1 VKFAGKSD
9 KGLMRSRNEDAFCI
23 ERQDAGNGAVV
34 MAVADGMGGHRAGN
48 VASMM
53 AIEYIRESLEK
64 EPIQDDSFF
73 SITEKLRETIKIM
86 NERILKKSVTDPEC
100 EGMGTTLTVAVVGKT
115 NAVVAHVGDSGAFH
129 FSEGKMNKVTTDHTY
144 VEELVRTG
152 TLTRE
157 QALIHP
163 QRNYITKVVGCFDRV
178 NADFY
183 SVDLKAGDRM
193 LLCSDG
199 LNKMMDDSEILRIIY
214 SSDDPES
221 ICAEYVNAANQRG
234 GVDNITA
241 VVYLNFSEA
250 QNEA

>member
-9 KGLMRSRNEDAFCI
+9 KGLTRIRNEDALCI
-23 ERQDAGNGAVV
+23 EKQDAGNGAVV
-34 MAVADGMGGHRAGN
+34 LAVADGMGGHRAGN
-48 VASMM
+48 VASGM
-53 AIEYIRESLEK
+53 AIEYIRESLAED
-64 EPIQDDSFF
+64 PINDDSFF
-73 SITEKLRETIKIM
+73 SITEKLRETIKIT
-86 NERILKKSVTDPEC
+86 NERILKKSLTDPEC
-100 EGMGTTLTVAVVGKT
+100 EGMGTTLTIAVIGES

-129 FSEGKMNKVTTDHTY
+129 FSGGIMNKITTDHTY

-152 TLTRE
+152 MLTRE

-163 QRNYITKVVGCFDRV
+163 QRNYITKVIGCFDRV

-183 SVDLKAGDRM
+183 NVDLKAGDRI

-199 LNKMMDDSEILRIIY
+199 LNKMMDDSEILKIIY

-221 ICAEYVNAANQRG
+221 ICTEYINAANRKG

-241 VVYLNFSEA
+241 IVFLNLDEV
-250 QNEA
+250 